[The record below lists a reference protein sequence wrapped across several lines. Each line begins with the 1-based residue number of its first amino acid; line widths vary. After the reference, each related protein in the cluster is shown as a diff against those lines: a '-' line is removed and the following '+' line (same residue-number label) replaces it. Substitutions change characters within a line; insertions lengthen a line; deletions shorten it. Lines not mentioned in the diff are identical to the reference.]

1 MSMRSITLTLAFTTL
16 FAACGGSTPPPEK
29 PVSPPPP
36 AREPPPAGPTR
47 TDFKT
52 IATKLVQQCITGG
65 WISKWRSTAKD
76 VDQAKPRV
84 RLRGFE
90 DKTGQNLDP
99 EYLNQELEKK
109 MRTSGVFEVVSES
122 EPLDFHGQ
130 GKLLRLAEKNSRG
143 ERISVYTATLEMID
157 PTTNKVAYSCEATV
171 KGEM

>member
-1 MSMRSITLTLAFTTL
+1 MRSISLTLAFTAAL
-16 FAACGGSTPPPEK
+16 AACGGSTPPPEAPVTSK
-29 PVSPPPP
+29 PAAP
-36 AREPPPAGPTR
+36 REPPPQGPTR

-52 IATKLVQQCITGG
+52 IATKLVQQCIAGG

-99 EYLNQELEKK
+99 EYLNQELERK
-109 MRTSGVFEVVSES
+109 MRTSGVFEIVSES

-130 GKLLRLAEKNSRG
+130 GKLLRLAEKNAKG
-143 ERISVYTATLEMID
+143 ERVSVYTATLEMID
-157 PTTNKVAYSCEATV
+157 PATNKVAYSCEATV